1 MKERSTLRRM
11 KESYDAIP
19 LPPELE
25 ERVRAAIAE
34 GKRRSAWR
42 ERARR
47 GVTRLCGT
55 VAAAAASLVILVNVS
70 PTAAG
75 AMGSIPVLGP
85 ITQVLTF
92 RTYVQSE
99 GNATAHIQ
107 VPQVPEGGQ
116 TINKAIQ
123 EYTDTI
129 IAEYQRDAAELMA
142 YDGPEAES
150 AHYDLDLS
158 YTVVTDNDVLFALRF
173 DKTLIMASGAQW
185 VKIYNVDKNT
195 GEILSLGDLFRPESS
210 YLDVLTQSIRRQMQQ
225 QMEKAGSDVYYWID
239 SEYPQLDFTRLR
251 EEANF
256 YIDGSGELVIVF
268 DEGEVAPMSMG
279 VVEFVIPT
287 QDIQDIVREEYFSQ
301 A

>member
-225 QMEKAGSDVYYWID
+225 QMEEDGSDVCYWMD

-256 YIDGSGELVIVF
+256 YINGGGELVIVF

>member
-225 QMEKAGSDVYYWID
+225 QMEEDGSDVCYWMD
-239 SEYPQLDFTRLR
+239 SEYPQLDFTGLG

-256 YIDGSGELVIVF
+256 YIDGGGELVIVF

>member
-11 KESYDAIP
+11 KEGYDAIP

-70 PTAAG
+70 PTAAE

-225 QMEKAGSDVYYWID
+225 QMEEDGSDVCYWMD

-256 YIDGSGELVIVF
+256 YINGGGELVIVF

>member
-225 QMEKAGSDVYYWID
+225 QMEEDGSDVCYWMD

-256 YIDGSGELVIVF
+256 YINGGGELVIVF
-268 DEGEVAPMSMG
+268 DEGEVAPMYMG
-279 VVEFVIPT
+279 LVEFTIPAEELR
-287 QDIQDIVREEYFSQ
+287 DIAQPGYLG
-301 A
+301 

>member
-85 ITQVLTF
+85 ITQVLAF

-107 VPQVPEGGQ
+107 VPQVSEGGQ

-225 QMEKAGSDVYYWID
+225 QMEEDGSDVCYWMD

-256 YIDGSGELVIVF
+256 YINGGGELVIVF

-279 VVEFVIPT
+279 VMEFVIPT

>member
-11 KESYDAIP
+11 KEGYDAIP

-225 QMEKAGSDVYYWID
+225 QMEEDGSDVCYWMD

-256 YIDGSGELVIVF
+256 YINGGGELVIVF
-268 DEGEVAPMSMG
+268 DEGEVAPMYMG
-279 VVEFVIPT
+279 LVEFTIPAEELR
-287 QDIQDIVREEYFSQ
+287 DIAQPGYLG
-301 A
+301 

>member
-34 GKRRSAWR
+34 GERRSAWR

-225 QMEKAGSDVYYWID
+225 QMEEDGSDVCYWMD

-256 YIDGSGELVIVF
+256 YINGGGELVIVF

>member
-11 KESYDAIP
+11 KEGYDAIP

-75 AMGSIPVLGP
+75 AMGSIPVMGP
-85 ITQVLTF
+85 ITQVLAF

-225 QMEKAGSDVYYWID
+225 QMEEDGSDVCYWMD

-256 YIDGSGELVIVF
+256 YINGGGELVIVF

>member
-11 KESYDAIP
+11 KEGYDAIP

-92 RTYVQSE
+92 RTYVQSK

-225 QMEKAGSDVYYWID
+225 QMEEDGSDVCYWMD
-239 SEYPQLDFTRLR
+239 SEYPQLDFTGLG

-256 YIDGSGELVIVF
+256 YIDGGGELVIVF